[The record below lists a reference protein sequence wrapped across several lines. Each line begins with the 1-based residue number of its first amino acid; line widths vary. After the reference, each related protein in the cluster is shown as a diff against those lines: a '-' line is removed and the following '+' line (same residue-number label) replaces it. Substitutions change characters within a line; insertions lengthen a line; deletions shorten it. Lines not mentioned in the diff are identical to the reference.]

1 MRTKSSLYTINAQ
14 LCYNITQNKRNM
26 SMNQRTI
33 SQAVEVVGI
42 GLHKGEPI
50 KLRLEPLGVDAGIV
64 FYREDLALSIP
75 LTPSA
80 VVDTQMATVI
90 GSEKGTISTIEHFLS
105 AVYAYGIDNMRV
117 VVNGNEMPIMDGSA
131 ASFCLLLDEAGVE
144 EQDAAKQIIR
154 VKKAVEVRDGDKFV
168 RVEPSDKVTFDFEI
182 DFAHPVI
189 GQQSQ
194 SYSFGTKPFIEEIAR
209 ARTFGFARDI
219 QYLQSI
225 NLALGASLNNA
236 IGLDDEKV
244 LNPEGLRFDNEFARH
259 KILDAMGDM
268 MVTGHNLL
276 GAYSSFAGS
285 HKLNHELTVAL
296 LADPANYE
304 MVSLNRVQSREF
316 AKSFA

>member
-1 MRTKSSLYTINAQ
+1 
-14 LCYNITQNKRNM
+14 
-26 SMNQRTI
+26 MNQRTI
-33 SQAVEVVGI
+33 RQSVEVVGI

-50 KLRLEPLGVDAGIV
+50 KLRLEPLGADAGII

-75 LTPSA
+75 LSPSS
-80 VVDTQMATVI
+80 VIDTQMATVI
-90 GSEKGTISTIEHFLS
+90 GSDKGYISTIEHFLS

-131 ASFCLLLDEAGVE
+131 ASFCLLLDEAGIQ
-144 EQDAAKQIIR
+144 EQNVAKQVIR
-154 VKKAVEVRDGDKFV
+154 IKKRVEVRDGDKFV
-168 RVEPSDKVTFDFEI
+168 RIEPSNHVTFDFEI
-182 DFAHPVI
+182 DFEHPVI

-194 SYSFGTKPFIEEIAR
+194 AYSFGTKPFLEEIAR

-244 LNPEGLRFDNEFARH
+244 LNPEGLRFENEFARH

-268 MVTGHNLL
+268 MVTGHNIL

-296 LADPANYE
+296 LADTANYE
-304 MVSLNRVQSREF
+304 MVALNKAQSREF

>member
-1 MRTKSSLYTINAQ
+1 
-14 LCYNITQNKRNM
+14 
-26 SMNQRTI
+26 MNQRTI
-33 SQAVEVVGI
+33 SESVEVIGI

-50 KLRLEPLGVDAGIV
+50 KLRLEPLGTDAGIV

-75 LTPSA
+75 LSPFA

-90 GSEKGTISTIEHFLS
+90 GGEKGTISTIEHFLS
-105 AVYAYGIDNMRV
+105 AVYAYGIDNIRV

-131 ASFCLLLDEAGVE
+131 ASFCLLLDEAGIR
-144 EQDAAKQIIR
+144 EQDLPKEVIR
-154 VKKAVEVRDGDKFV
+154 IKKIVEVRDGDKFV
-168 RVEPSDKVTFDFEI
+168 RVAPSNEVTFDFEI
-182 DFAHPVI
+182 DFEHPVI
-189 GQQSQ
+189 GKQSQ
-194 SYSFGTKPFIEEIAR
+194 SYSFGTKPFLEEIAR

-219 QYLQSI
+219 QYLQSM

-244 LNPEGLRFDNEFARH
+244 LNPEGLRFENEFARH

-268 MVTGHNLL
+268 MVTGHNIL

-296 LADPANYE
+296 FADTANYE
-304 MVSLNRVQSREF
+304 MVSLSKVQSREF
-316 AKSFA
+316 VKSFA

>member
-1 MRTKSSLYTINAQ
+1 
-14 LCYNITQNKRNM
+14 
-26 SMNQRTI
+26 MNQRTI
-33 SQAVEVVGI
+33 SQAVEVIGI

-50 KLRLEPLGVDAGIV
+50 KLRLEPLGVNAGIV
-64 FYREDLALSIP
+64 FYREDLALTIP
-75 LTPSA
+75 LSPSS

-90 GSEKGTISTIEHFLS
+90 GNEKGTISTIEHFLS

-117 VVNGNEMPIMDGSA
+117 VVDGNEMPIMDGSA
-131 ASFCLLLDEAGVE
+131 TSFCLLLDEAGIQ
-144 EQDAAKQIIR
+144 EQDAPKEIMCI
-154 VKKAVEVRDGDKFV
+154 KKTVEVRDGDKFV
-168 RVEPSDKVTFDFEI
+168 RVEPSNRATFDFAI
-182 DFAHPVI
+182 DFEHPVI

-194 SYSFGTKPFIEEIAR
+194 AYSFGTKPFIEEIAR

-268 MVTGHNLL
+268 MVTGHNIL

-296 LADPANYE
+296 LADSANYE
-304 MVSLNRVQSREF
+304 MVSLSKVQSREF
-316 AKSFA
+316 VKSFA